1 MAKIPVFLLHLLL
14 LIDGHA
20 FAPLASVS
28 SRRVVALREGTLP
41 SDNDTTTNIRQDI
54 EAMRQEAM
62 QRLDALSEQ
71 MEDLKRENQCYH
83 EQESNHYVSTA
94 RTPTASA
101 PSSTDLGSVKGKVPA
116 QDVPVSELK
125 TNSETSSK
133 QLETDNILKSHTSKA
148 LESKNT
154 LPTTSKPRRLD
165 LLDNTRWKLVFNIG
179 RETGTWMPAGW
190 GASGKRLCFQVVAD
204 LSSDPLY
211 DTEDFF
217 HGSSGGKVLNV
228 KDAFVLPHGNVG
240 RRPVKVKSTGGY
252 KVVAGQGPMG
262 TDVVRMYVELEE
274 AIFAG
279 GNKELYCPAGR
290 VYGTCGYFPMES
302 FQHNLDQPGCKDA
315 CAREYHAV
323 LREYEVLQASMQ
335 EDSRVFA
342 LEKIKMMKTLYD
354 KKRQLQDTAKRL
366 QQAQQREPERSQLRL
381 SRNGD
386 VALSREGGVC
396 CKVHKGLALEYHILG
411 RMELGSIDVRN
422 EHDEYEDLVH
432 GLHP

>member
-165 LLDNTRWKLVFNIG
+165 LLDNTRVSRRTKFRFVEVVPEYNALPPEFYLLFELFFCTFQIY
-179 RETGTWMPAGW
+179 
-190 GASGKRLCFQVVAD
+190 SG
-204 LSSDPLY
+204 S
-211 DTEDFF
+211 
-217 HGSSGGKVLNV
+217 
-228 KDAFVLPHGNVG
+228 
-240 RRPVKVKSTGGY
+240 
-252 KVVAGQGPMG
+252 
-262 TDVVRMYVELEE
+262 
-274 AIFAG
+274 
-279 GNKELYCPAGR
+279 
-290 VYGTCGYFPMES
+290 
-302 FQHNLDQPGCKDA
+302 
-315 CAREYHAV
+315 
-323 LREYEVLQASMQ
+323 
-335 EDSRVFA
+335 
-342 LEKIKMMKTLYD
+342 
-354 KKRQLQDTAKRL
+354 
-366 QQAQQREPERSQLRL
+366 
-381 SRNGD
+381 
-386 VALSREGGVC
+386 
-396 CKVHKGLALEYHILG
+396 
-411 RMELGSIDVRN
+411 
-422 EHDEYEDLVH
+422 
-432 GLHP
+432 

>member
-101 PSSTDLGSVKGKVPA
+101 PSSTALGSMKDKVPA
-116 QDVPVSELK
+116 QDIPVNELT

-133 QLETDNILKSHTSKA
+133 QLETDNILKSHISKA

-165 LLDNTRWKLVFNIG
+165 LLDNTRVSRRTKFRFVEVVPEYNALPPEFYLLFELFFCTFQIY
-179 RETGTWMPAGW
+179 
-190 GASGKRLCFQVVAD
+190 SG
-204 LSSDPLY
+204 S
-211 DTEDFF
+211 
-217 HGSSGGKVLNV
+217 
-228 KDAFVLPHGNVG
+228 
-240 RRPVKVKSTGGY
+240 
-252 KVVAGQGPMG
+252 
-262 TDVVRMYVELEE
+262 
-274 AIFAG
+274 
-279 GNKELYCPAGR
+279 
-290 VYGTCGYFPMES
+290 
-302 FQHNLDQPGCKDA
+302 
-315 CAREYHAV
+315 
-323 LREYEVLQASMQ
+323 
-335 EDSRVFA
+335 
-342 LEKIKMMKTLYD
+342 
-354 KKRQLQDTAKRL
+354 
-366 QQAQQREPERSQLRL
+366 
-381 SRNGD
+381 
-386 VALSREGGVC
+386 
-396 CKVHKGLALEYHILG
+396 
-411 RMELGSIDVRN
+411 
-422 EHDEYEDLVH
+422 
-432 GLHP
+432 